1 MVDVGTLN
9 RRIRIETFTTSADS
23 YGEPIKTWAV
33 LGHVWAAI
41 RPLKSSERFEAQQ
54 VNRQV
59 NLRITIHHRTD
70 VTEQM
75 RILYDGD
82 YYDIQGIREL
92 GYREGLE
99 LLCGLWKPEGG

>member
-1 MVDVGTLN
+1 MVTVGTLN
-9 RRIRIETFTTSADS
+9 RRIRIETFTTSPDEF
-23 YGEPIKTWAV
+23 GQPIKTWAV
-33 LGHVWAAI
+33 LDHAWAEI
-41 RPLKSSERFEAQQ
+41 LFLKADERFQAMQ

-59 NLRITIHHRTD
+59 AVRMRIHYRAD

-82 YYDIQGIREL
+82 YYDIQGIREV
-92 GYREGLE
+92 GYRAGLE

>member
-1 MVDVGTLN
+1 VNVGTLN
-9 RRIRIETFTTSADS
+9 RRVRIETYTTSVDS
-23 YGEPIKTWAV
+23 YGEPIKTWIA
-33 LGHVWAAI
+33 LDHVWADI
-41 RPLKSSERFEAQQ
+41 QPLRNSEQFAAQQ
-54 VNRQV
+54 VNRLV
-59 NLRITIHHRTD
+59 SLRMTVHYRTD